1 MFKKIYILAMV
12 VFIASCRAPMITST
26 GRFSDNTTQISE
38 ENFITKSSFRVGVL
52 LPLSGDA
59 AAVGQGLKNATM
71 IALEDINNP
80 NLILQ
85 FYDTRST
92 PEGARIAV
100 ENAINQRVKMIIG
113 PLMSSEVE
121 AISYQT
127 RKHDI
132 PVIAFSTND
141 AVLQP
146 QVYTIGL
153 LIEEQVNRIIS
164 HAAQKGRSRFAL
176 LLPDNATGTAVAKS
190 AVKAAKKYGG
200 TVSKIAFYPPN
211 TTDFSDIIR
220 KISEYDSRPSSSNG
234 EKSRGANFDAVI
246 VPESGSRLKSA
257 TAMFGY
263 YDVFYPDVMFLGT
276 SVWENTNLNKETT
289 LNKAVYPALSRSHS
303 AYFNKKYQSMYGTYP
318 SGIFALAYDAVALSS
333 ALAKRN
339 PYNLDEAITSPD
351 GFVGINGAFRF
362 FANGKNQHS
371 LDIMQITP
379 SADVVV
385 DSAPR
390 KFVADPDT
398 LDGIDAASLYDGN
411 APLILGKDP
420 QEAETEI
427 FGRPLRGYIEGNSI
441 YQY

>member
-1 MFKKIYILAMV
+1 MFKKIYILAV
-12 VFIASCRAPMITST
+12 VAIVASCRSPMVTST
-26 GRFSDNTTQISE
+26 SRFSDNTTQISE
-38 ENFITKSSFRVGVL
+38 ETFITKSSFRVGVL

-59 AAVGQGLKNATM
+59 AAVGQGLRNATM

-85 FYDTRST
+85 FYDTKST
-92 PEGARIAV
+92 PEGARVAV
-100 ENAINQRVKMIIG
+100 ENAINQRVKMIVG

-153 LIEEQVNRIIS
+153 LIEEQVNRIVS

-176 LLPDNATGTAVAKS
+176 LLPDNATGIAVAKS

-200 TVSKIAFYPPN
+200 TVSRIAFYPQE

-220 KISEYDSRPSSSNG
+220 KMSEYDRRSASNG
-234 EKSRGANFDAVI
+234 SGVDFDAVI
-246 VPESGSRLKSA
+246 VPETGSRLKSA

-289 LNKAVYPALSRSHS
+289 LNKAVYPTLSRSHS

-362 FANGKNQHS
+362 FGNGKNQHS

-379 SADVVV
+379 SADVVI
-385 DSAPR
+385 DSAPH
-390 KFVADPDT
+390 KFITDPET
-398 LDGIDAASLYDGN
+398 LDNIDAASLYDGN
-411 APLILGKDP
+411 SPLILGKNQ

-427 FGRPLRGYIEGNSI
+427 FGRPLKGYVENNSI